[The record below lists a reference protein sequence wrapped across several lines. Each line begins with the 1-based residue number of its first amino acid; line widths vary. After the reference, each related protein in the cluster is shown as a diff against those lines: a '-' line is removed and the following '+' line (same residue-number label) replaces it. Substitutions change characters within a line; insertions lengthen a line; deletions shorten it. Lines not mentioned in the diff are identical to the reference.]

1 MLGSESAPRQG
12 GRRTAKR
19 RGEPAPGAVSQG
31 KGEARVPA
39 RGSAEAGD
47 QEGRASRRETQARRA
62 GERTPA
68 PEPELGGGG
77 RRGSSAATPLPEP
90 CVLPVPLLPPAS
102 GLPRMEDSRE
112 TSPSS
117 NNSSEELSSALQLS
131 KGMSIFLDILRRADK
146 NDDGKLSFEEFKA
159 YFADGVLSREELHE
173 LFHTI
178 DTHNTNNLDTEEL
191 CEYFSQHLGEYEN
204 VLAALEDLNLSIL
217 KAMGKTKKDYQEA
230 SNLEQFVTRFLLKET
245 LNQLQSLQNS
255 LECAMETTEEQ
266 TRQERQGLAKPEVL
280 SIQWPGKRSS
290 RRVQRHNSFSPNSPQ
305 FTVSAPGLLEE
316 DNQWMTQ
323 INRLQKLI
331 DRLEKKDLKL
341 EPLEEEVVEGN
352 TKSHIMLV
360 QRQMSVIEEDLEEF
374 QLSLKHY
381 VESASS
387 QSGCLRISIQ
397 KLTNESRY
405 MIYEFWENSSV
416 WNSHLQTSY
425 SKTFQRS
432 NVDFLETPELT
443 STMLVPASWWILNNN

>member
-1 MLGSESAPRQG
+1 MDPD
-12 GRRTAKR
+12 
-19 RGEPAPGAVSQG
+19 AVNYG
-31 KGEARVPA
+31 KGEARVGA
-39 RGSAEAGD
+39 RGSAEAGG
-47 QEGRASRRETQARRA
+47 GRGDTER
-62 GERTPA
+62 GER
-68 PEPELGGGG
+68 GG
-77 RRGSSAATPLPEP
+77 RRARERTSSRIQSLAAAKQQLRPRPCQSRCVRLAPLRLRP
-90 CVLPVPLLPPAS
+90 S
-102 GLPRMEDSRE
+102 GLPRMEDSQE

-117 NNSSEELSSALQLS
+117 NNSSEELSSALHLS

-159 YFADGVLSREELHE
+159 YFADGVLSGEELHE

-266 TRQERQGLAKPEVL
+266 TRQERQGPAKPEVL

-305 FTVSAPGLLEE
+305 FNVSGPGLLEE

-341 EPLEEEVVEGN
+341 EPPEEEIIEGN

-374 QLSLKHY
+374 QLALKHY

-397 KLTNESRY
+397 KLSNESRY

-416 WNSHLQTSY
+416 WNSHLQTNY

>member
-1 MLGSESAPRQG
+1 
-12 GRRTAKR
+12 
-19 RGEPAPGAVSQG
+19 
-31 KGEARVPA
+31 
-39 RGSAEAGD
+39 
-47 QEGRASRRETQARRA
+47 
-62 GERTPA
+62 
-68 PEPELGGGG
+68 
-77 RRGSSAATPLPEP
+77 
-90 CVLPVPLLPPAS
+90 
-102 GLPRMEDSRE
+102 MEDSRE

-117 NNSSEELSSALQLS
+117 NNSSEELSSELQLS
-131 KGMSIFLDILRRADK
+131 KGMSIFLEILRRADK

-159 YFADGVLSREELHE
+159 YFADGVLSGEELRD

-204 VLAALEDLNLSIL
+204 VLTALEDLNLSIL

-230 SNLEQFVTRFLLKET
+230 SNLKQFVTRFLLKET

-255 LECAMETTEEQ
+255 LECAMEITEEQ
-266 TRQERQGLAKPEVL
+266 TRQERQGPTKPEVL

-290 RRVQRHNSFSPNSPQ
+290 RRVQRHKSFSPNSPQ
-305 FTVSAPGLLEE
+305 FNVYGAGLLEE

-341 EPLEEEVVEGN
+341 EPLEEVIEGN
-352 TKSHIMLV
+352 TKPHIMLV

-374 QLSLKHY
+374 QLALKHY

-397 KLTNESRY
+397 KLSNESHY
-405 MIYEFWENSSV
+405 TIYEFWENSSV
-416 WNSHLQTSY
+416 WNSHRQMNY

-443 STMLVPASWWILNNN
+443 STMLVPASWWILNN

>member
-1 MLGSESAPRQG
+1 MRK
-12 GRRTAKR
+12 T
-19 RGEPAPGAVSQG
+19 
-31 KGEARVPA
+31 EAYQFP
-39 RGSAEAGD
+39 D
-47 QEGRASRRETQARRA
+47 LQ
-62 GERTPA
+62 
-68 PEPELGGGG
+68 
-77 RRGSSAATPLPEP
+77 
-90 CVLPVPLLPPAS
+90 
-102 GLPRMEDSRE
+102 
-112 TSPSS
+112 
-117 NNSSEELSSALQLS
+117 NN
-131 KGMSIFLDILRRADK
+131 KILRRADK
-146 NDDGKLSFEEFKA
+146 NDDGKLSFDEFKA
-159 YFADGVLSREELHE
+159 YFADGVLSGEELRE

-178 DTHNTNNLDTEEL
+178 DTHHTNNLDTEEL
-191 CEYFSQHLGEYEN
+191 CEYFSQHLGEYGN
-204 VLAALEDLNLSIL
+204 VLAVLEDLNLSIL

-266 TRQERQGLAKPEVL
+266 TRQERQGPTKPEVL

-290 RRVQRHNSFSPNSPQ
+290 RRVQRHSSFSPSSPQ
-305 FTVSAPGLLEE
+305 FTISSPGLLEE

-331 DRLEKKDLKL
+331 DRLERKDLRL
-341 EPLEEEVVEGN
+341 EPLEEEVIDGN
-352 TKSHIMLV
+352 SKSVLLV
-360 QRQMSVIEEDLEEF
+360 QRQLTVNADDSAGF
-374 QLSLKHY
+374 QVALKVY
-381 VESASS
+381 VESAAA

-397 KLTNESRY
+397 KLSNESRY

-416 WNSHLQTSY
+416 WNSHLQTNY

>member
-1 MLGSESAPRQG
+1 
-12 GRRTAKR
+12 
-19 RGEPAPGAVSQG
+19 
-31 KGEARVPA
+31 
-39 RGSAEAGD
+39 
-47 QEGRASRRETQARRA
+47 
-62 GERTPA
+62 
-68 PEPELGGGG
+68 
-77 RRGSSAATPLPEP
+77 
-90 CVLPVPLLPPAS
+90 
-102 GLPRMEDSRE
+102 MEDSRE

-159 YFADGVLSREELHE
+159 YFADGVLSGEELHE

-266 TRQERQGLAKPEVL
+266 TRQERQGPSKPEVL

-305 FTVSAPGLLEE
+305 FNVSSPALLEE

-331 DRLEKKDLKL
+331 DRLEKK
-341 EPLEEEVVEGN
+341 
-352 TKSHIMLV
+352 HIMLV
-360 QRQMSVIEEDLEEF
+360 QRQMSVTEEDLEEF
-374 QLSLKHY
+374 QLALKHY
-381 VESASS
+381 VESASA

-397 KLTNESRY
+397 KLSNESRY

-416 WNSHLQTSY
+416 WNRHLQTNY

-443 STMLVPASWWILNNN
+443 STMLVPASWWILKNN

>member
-1 MLGSESAPRQG
+1 MRRIRRRQPREGGGASESAWERG
-12 GRRTAKR
+12 GQSRE
-19 RGEPAPGAVSQG
+19 GERAERDA
-31 KGEARVPA
+31 GEARGSERPLGSRSPA
-39 RGSAEAGD
+39 AVRPRPCPSPC
-47 QEGRASRRETQARRA
+47 GR
-62 GERTPA
+62 PA
-68 PEPELGGGG
+68 PL
-77 RRGSSAATPLPEP
+77 R
-90 CVLPVPLLPPAS
+90 PPPS

-159 YFADGVLSREELHE
+159 YFADGVLSGEELHE

-266 TRQERQGLAKPEVL
+266 TRQERQGPTKPEVL
-280 SIQWPGKRSS
+280 LIQWPGKRSS
-290 RRVQRHNSFSPNSPQ
+290 RRVQRHNSFSPKSPQ
-305 FTVSAPGLLEE
+305 FSACGPGLLEE

-341 EPLEEEVVEGN
+341 EPREEEVIEGN

-374 QLSLKHY
+374 QLALKHY

-397 KLTNESRY
+397 KLSNESRY

-416 WNSHLQTSY
+416 WNSHLQTNY

-443 STMLVPASWWILNNN
+443 STMLVPASWWILNN

>member
-1 MLGSESAPRQG
+1 M
-12 GRRTAKR
+12 
-19 RGEPAPGAVSQG
+19 
-31 KGEARVPA
+31 
-39 RGSAEAGD
+39 
-47 QEGRASRRETQARRA
+47 EG
-62 GERTPA
+62 
-68 PEPELGGGG
+68 
-77 RRGSSAATPLPEP
+77 
-90 CVLPVPLLPPAS
+90 
-102 GLPRMEDSRE
+102 SRE

-117 NNSSEELSSALQLS
+117 NNSSEELSSSMQLS

-159 YFADGVLSREELHE
+159 YFADGVLSGEELHE

-266 TRQERQGLAKPEVL
+266 TRQERQGPTKPEVL
-280 SIQWPGKRSS
+280 SIQWPGKRSN

-305 FTVSAPGLLEE
+305 FNASSPALLEE

-341 EPLEEEVVEGN
+341 EPLEEEVIEAN
-352 TKSHIMLV
+352 TKAHIMLV
-360 QRQMSVIEEDLEEF
+360 QRQMSVTEDDLEEF
-374 QLSLKHY
+374 QLALKHY
-381 VESASS
+381 AESASA

-397 KLTNESRY
+397 KLSNESRY

-416 WNSHLQTSY
+416 WNRHLQMNY

>member
-1 MLGSESAPRQG
+1 
-12 GRRTAKR
+12 
-19 RGEPAPGAVSQG
+19 
-31 KGEARVPA
+31 
-39 RGSAEAGD
+39 
-47 QEGRASRRETQARRA
+47 
-62 GERTPA
+62 
-68 PEPELGGGG
+68 
-77 RRGSSAATPLPEP
+77 
-90 CVLPVPLLPPAS
+90 
-102 GLPRMEDSRE
+102 MEDSRE

-117 NNSSEELSSALQLS
+117 TNSSQELSSALQLS

-159 YFADGVLSREELHE
+159 YFADGVLSGEELHE

-217 KAMGKTKKDYQEA
+217 KAMGKTKKGYQEA

-245 LNQLQSLQNS
+245 LNQLQSLQTS

-266 TRQERQGLAKPEVL
+266 TRQERKGPTKPEVL
-280 SIQWPGKRSS
+280 SIQWPGKRSN

-305 FTVSAPGLLEE
+305 FTVGGPGLLEE

-341 EPLEEEVVEGN
+341 EPLEEEVIDGN

-374 QLSLKHY
+374 QLALKHY

-387 QSGCLRISIQ
+387 QRGCLRISTQ
-397 KLTNESRY
+397 KLSNESRY

-416 WNSHLQTSY
+416 WNSHLQTNY

-432 NVDFLETPELT
+432 NVDFLETPELI

>member
-1 MLGSESAPRQG
+1 
-12 GRRTAKR
+12 
-19 RGEPAPGAVSQG
+19 
-31 KGEARVPA
+31 
-39 RGSAEAGD
+39 
-47 QEGRASRRETQARRA
+47 
-62 GERTPA
+62 
-68 PEPELGGGG
+68 
-77 RRGSSAATPLPEP
+77 
-90 CVLPVPLLPPAS
+90 
-102 GLPRMEDSRE
+102 MEDSRE

-159 YFADGVLSREELHE
+159 YFADGVLSGEELHE

-178 DTHNTNNLDTEEL
+178 DTHNTKTI
-191 CEYFSQHLGEYEN
+191 ST
-204 VLAALEDLNLSIL
+204 L
-217 KAMGKTKKDYQEA
+217 KNYADYQEA

-245 LNQLQSLQNS
+245 WNQLQSLQNS

-266 TRQERQGLAKPEVL
+266 TRQERQGPSKPEVL

-305 FTVSAPGLLEE
+305 FNVSSPALLEE

-341 EPLEEEVVEGN
+341 EPLEEEVIEEN
-352 TKSHIMLV
+352 TKPHIMLV
-360 QRQMSVIEEDLEEF
+360 QRQMSVTEEDLEEF
-374 QLSLKHY
+374 QLALKHY
-381 VESASS
+381 VESASA
-387 QSGCLRISIQ
+387 QTGCLRISIQ
-397 KLTNESRY
+397 KLSNESRY

-416 WNSHLQTSY
+416 WNRPPPDELQQDIP
-425 SKTFQRS
+425 KKQRGFPGDS
-432 NVDFLETPELT
+432 RAHIDHASSRIMVDPEQQLDAPT
-443 STMLVPASWWILNNN
+443 

>member
-1 MLGSESAPRQG
+1 MAGPWASKPRDEPQWHPPRSESARLDQF
-12 GRRTAKR
+12 RTITHTNVSVSREVPPLTKR
-19 RGEPAPGAVSQG
+19 PPEPTCFQAFQNTKEKKEKVATCTMS
-31 KGEARVPA
+31 
-39 RGSAEAGD
+39 
-47 QEGRASRRETQARRA
+47 SRRETMI
-62 GERTPA
+62 RTV
-68 PEPELGGGG
+68 
-77 RRGSSAATPLPEP
+77 SLP
-90 CVLPVPLLPPAS
+90 
-102 GLPRMEDSRE
+102 DSRYKSTAVWLTATCQME
-112 TSPSS
+112 LEQGFIHVSAVPSS
-117 NNSSEELSSALQLS
+117 R
-131 KGMSIFLDILRRADK
+131 M
-146 NDDGKLSFEEFKA
+146 
-159 YFADGVLSREELHE
+159 
-173 LFHTI
+173 
-178 DTHNTNNLDTEEL
+178 
-191 CEYFSQHLGEYEN
+191 
-204 VLAALEDLNLSIL
+204 
-217 KAMGKTKKDYQEA
+217 DYQEA